1 MRYNFGISVFVVLYI
16 YIYYMSNQIF
26 KKRIP
31 NETLFALLDSISTK
45 TEKYYMIQNEVYK
58 KGIYNNK
65 IPEFLQEIRPFYHLS
80 KQKYIDKKLNYNSF
94 TTILRQICNF
104 NNIKYISQI
113 KYDKSKYNIHYY
125 VYFENNEFDIK

>member
-1 MRYNFGISVFVVLYI
+1 
-16 YIYYMSNQIF
+16 MSNQIF